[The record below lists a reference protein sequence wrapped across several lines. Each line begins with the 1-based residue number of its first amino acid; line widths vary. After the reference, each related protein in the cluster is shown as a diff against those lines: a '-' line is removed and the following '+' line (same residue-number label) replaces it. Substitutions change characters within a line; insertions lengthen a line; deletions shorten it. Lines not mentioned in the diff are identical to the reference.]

1 MLVLYP
7 LLAMNAPKQSV
18 ARKVTTS
25 VVALGYE
32 NLPDQ
37 LVFSKL
43 V

>member
-18 ARKVTTS
+18 ARQVTTS
-25 VVALGYE
+25 VVAQGCE

-37 LVFSKL
+37 LVFSRL